1 MVSQHRLA
9 KPSRASEINVG
20 SSTLLSSAPAASLR
34 ASVCDPKRASKSLRT
49 VVLAYEAS
57 ASVDQGEQHIER
69 PLAEC
74 DELAIDQQL
83 ALGGSH
89 LERCEAIG
97 GGHGDERTTHDK
109 RAKQT

>member
-57 ASVDQGEQHIER
+57 ASVDQREQHIER

-74 DELAIDQQL
+74 NNLATHQQL
-83 ALGGSH
+83 TLGWSH

-97 GGHGDERTTHDK
+97 NGHGDGRTTDDVK
-109 RAKQT
+109 ITGT